1 MSQDLTNYVRTIR
14 RQLHQIPELGFD
26 LPETSALIRDELT
39 RLGYDPIS
47 VAGTGWIAVLPG
59 QSGEAIAFRADMD
72 GLTVTEATAAEFQSR
87 HPGRMHACGH
97 DGHMALLLGFAR
109 ELKRLPQPPVTV
121 ILIFQ
126 PAEEGP
132 GGARVIVESGILGEL
147 KVRAIYGIHL
157 YPGLAQGT
165 LGICSGPF
173 MARNGE
179 FDIAITGQSAHGGQP
194 HLGRDALAAGA
205 ALVGNLQTIG
215 SRNLDP
221 LSPFVVNIGTFQ
233 AGEARNIVAGQAR
246 LTGTIRS
253 FDRETYGRI
262 KDKLADMT
270 QGIGQSYGVEAEL
283 VIRDFYPEVHNDPD
297 LTEALLKLTEDLPR
311 QMLKPV
317 MLAEDFAFYQEAIPG
332 VFLFLGTGNPDLGY
346 TAPLHSARF
355 NFDEAVLLQGIELYR
370 RILWNA

>member
-233 AGEARNIVAGQAR
+233 AGEARNIVAGQAN

>member
-109 ELKRLPQPPVTV
+109 ELKRLPQPAVTV

-132 GGARVIVESGILGEL
+132 GGARVIVESGILDEL

-157 YPGLAQGT
+157 YPGLDQGT

-233 AGEARNIVAGQAR
+233 AGEARNIVAGQAN

-311 QMLKPV
+311 QILKPV